1 MEGVDVRPLD
11 LDRAVGELE
20 PGRWLIALTM
30 LKTLPARSTAASYS
44 SASSPSASL
53 SWISRMYANAYL
65 VCGKPRS
72 TLLVA
77 GSGQRLVTAFVRV

>member
-1 MEGVDVRPLD
+1 MIDAPSARVRLRD
-11 LDRAVGELE
+11 
-20 PGRWLIALTM
+20 
-30 LKTLPARSTAASYS
+30 PARAGAAGSRPGAGDRTASIIY
-44 SASSPSASL
+44 
-53 SWISRMYANAYL
+53 R